1 MKTPQRKYTLIRHY
15 DKDNIVSVGISRWIT
30 KYTWWICVWFVVFM
44 GVGLSVDTWTPKHS
58 IWQYLVSAPFL
69 VSFIWGYWKAYQ
81 NGKKLFNKV
90 KDLPEPIDLD
100 SIK

>member
-1 MKTPQRKYTLIRHY
+1 MKTPERKYIVTRHY
-15 DKDNIVSVGISRWIT
+15 DRDNLESVGYNRWVNKNIRWIIV
-30 KYTWWICVWFVVFM
+30 YFGVFLAT
-44 GVGLSVDTWTPKHS
+44 GLSLDTWTPKNS
-58 IWQYLVSAPFL
+58 NWRSYFIIPF
-69 VSFIWGYWKAYQ
+69 VAIFVWGLWKAYQ